1 MGLVSADANQ
11 SKRNDMIRG
20 LAYQRPSRR
29 HVLLAAA
36 TAVVG
41 FITLALPTAAQ
52 PEDSVVT
59 AAEALSLARRGE
71 LIMIDVR
78 SPQEWR
84 ETGVPE
90 HAQTVTIHNPDGLAG
105 FVADVADVVGT
116 DKERP
121 IALIC
126 ARGNRSSVG
135 VQALRQ
141 AGFRRILNV
150 REGLFGN
157 GRDGPGWLGRG
168 LPTGPCRRC

>member
-1 MGLVSADANQ
+1 MAL
-11 SKRNDMIRG
+11 G
-20 LAYQRPSRR
+20 LAYQRPIRR
-29 HVLLAAA
+29 LVCLAAA

-41 FITLALPTAAQ
+41 CMTLAFTSAAQ
-52 PEDSVVT
+52 PEDSVIT

-90 HAQTVTIHNPDGLAG
+90 YAQTVTIHNPDGLPG
-105 FVADVADVVGT
+105 FITEVANVVGT

-126 ARGNRSSVG
+126 ARGNRSSMA
-135 VQALRQ
+135 VQVLRQ

-150 REGLFGN
+150 REGLLGN

-168 LPTGPCRRC
+168 LPTSPCRRC

>member
-1 MGLVSADANQ
+1 MNQ
-11 SKRNDMIRG
+11 G
-20 LAYQRPSRR
+20 PTRR
-29 HVLLAAA
+29 LVLLAAA
-36 TAVVG
+36 TAVAG
-41 FITLALPTAAQ
+41 CMTLALPSAAQ
-52 PEDSVVT
+52 PEESVIT

-71 LIMIDVR
+71 LIMFDVR

-90 HAQTVTIHNPDGLAG
+90 HAQTVTIHNPDGLPG
-105 FVADVADVVGT
+105 FVAEVTNVAGM

-135 VQALRQ
+135 VQALRR
-141 AGFRRILNV
+141 AGFKRILNV

-168 LPTGPCRRC
+168 LPTSPCRRC